1 MQLYTLNSAA
11 ERLAVTRKTLY
22 ALHSKGQLEFVK
34 IGAATRIAKDELER
48 FVKANSDGTRRTS
61 VDLVETQEQQEHTA
75 QGELCQT
82 GQR

>member
-1 MQLYTLNSAA
+1 MQLYTLKSAA

-48 FVKANSDGTRRTS
+48 FVKANSDGKRQTS
-61 VDLVETQEQQEHTA
+61 AEAVEMQEQTA
-75 QGELCQT
+75 QRELCQT
-82 GQR
+82 EG